1 MTKIYTKTGDKGQT
15 GLIGGE
21 RVWKDS
27 LRIDSYGTVD
37 ELNSSIGLVNAFLN
51 DLSVHWDKS
60 ELTNFLLTIQNE
72 LFDIGSQLAN
82 NDKKI
87 KSTLPQITAGQIQ
100 HLEKMIDKTEQILP
114 PLKQFILPGG
124 HILSALLH
132 QARSICRRAERI
144 CVTLSRQ
151 EKIDEIIVIYL
162 NRLSDTLFVLARWAN
177 HLTQTEEIRW
187 TPKSN

>member
-27 LRIDSYGTVD
+27 LRIESYGTVD
-37 ELNSSIGLVNAFLN
+37 ELNSSIGLITAFLK
-51 DLSVHWDKS
+51 DIPVKWDKS
-60 ELTNFLLTIQNE
+60 ELGNFLTKIQNE

-82 NDKKI
+82 NNEKI
-87 KSTLPQITAGQIQ
+87 KLTLPQVTSRQVQ
-100 HLEKMIDKTEQILP
+100 DLEKMMDKLEQILP

-124 HILSALLH
+124 HLLSAFLH
-132 QARSICRRAERI
+132 QARSVCRRAERK
-144 CVTLSRQ
+144 CVELARK

-187 TPKSN
+187 TPKRN